1 MPDLR
6 QATTMPLIPPALR
19 GPITTLSSTVTVDH
33 VLPSA
38 AVELL
43 VGGAPSALV
52 GVAGSNSVRIHV
64 LAGALPAGAVVTAT
78 WSLGGETSPSSTPQV
93 VLGIPDRLDPPVV
106 LSPVH
111 TAADWIAVGGLFPG
125 AEVTI
130 VDGGRE
136 VGSGV
141 SDGPTLEV
149 RVSDRIDAGSEV
161 QVTQSAQRPDGSVV
175 ESPPGQGLP
184 AEERFSREEQPGA
197 PSIVGPVHEC
207 AGAVLVVGAVPGCHV
222 HLHTGGT
229 THEYAAVAES
239 FWANLP
245 GAAHA
250 PATFT
255 VTNELLRLGLS
266 SAASPAVGV
275 DPAAPLEA
283 PRLHPDTQHCPS
295 LVSVKAEML
304 APGAALTFEMRGA
317 GGTSVV
323 GRAGAPDTGRSDT
336 YVLGDLSALVP
347 AAPPYPAVVLT
358 EQLCTLAAESNRA
371 WVHRPTGQQEVPPA
385 FFDAP
390 VECSSWLHVLNA
402 WGSLVTVRSD
412 QGDWPLLASWVL
424 VPASGWVPLNRQLR
438 AGEEVQVTVELGCVP
453 EHLRVSDPVTV
464 QGHGDPDALRID
476 EGLRPGRNRTV
487 WVRHAVV
494 GARLH
499 VFVNGERRA
508 SVWVTGDVPS
518 MSTVAVVVGELTE
531 EDAVTARQT
540 VCGQTF
546 GESPAVHVT
555 RGRMDLE
562 AEPSTLKKGVRT
574 AVTIR
579 ARDADLGHTL
589 FGAVR
594 SGGAVVGY
602 LGQAFEVTAPSAA
615 PGRFTVTIEGYADG
629 AIDLPVA
636 APPPPPPATVTITS
650 HASLGVAIQVIKEI
664 SWTLTGPGQSITQS
678 ATPNTGSAVV
688 TLPVPP
694 TGGTTVHYALS
705 GKATIEFYQP
715 AIAAT
720 LTKQVSVFYVIG
732 PALQGA
738 ITVAWSGSS
747 RTAEI
752 NISWAP
758 IHDPQ
763 TGAVIDEVYVF
774 VLNTMSG

>member
-1 MPDLR
+1 VPDLR
-6 QATTMPLIPPALR
+6 QATTVPLIPPALR

-52 GVAGSNSVRIHV
+52 GMAGSNSARIHV
-64 LAGALPAGAVVTAT
+64 PAGSLPAGAVVTAT
-78 WSLGGETSPSSTPQV
+78 WSLGGETSPPSSAEV
-93 VLGIPDRLDPPVV
+93 VLGVPGRLDPPVV

-130 VDGGRE
+130 VDGGRV
-136 VGSGV
+136 VGGGV
-141 SDGPTLEV
+141 CDGPTLQV
-149 RVSDRIDAGSEV
+149 RVGDRIDAGSEL
-161 QVTQSAQRPDGSVV
+161 QVTQSARRPDGSVV

-184 AEERFSREEQPGA
+184 AEDRFSREEQPDA
-197 PSIVGPVHEC
+197 PSVVGPVREC
-207 AGAVLVVGAVPGCHV
+207 EGAVLVVGAVPGCHV
-222 HLHTGGT
+222 HLHTAGT
-229 THEYAAVAES
+229 THEYAAVSES
-239 FWANLP
+239 FWAILP
-245 GAAHA
+245 GGAHA
-250 PATFT
+250 PETFA
-255 VTNELLRLGLS
+255 VSNELLRIGRS
-266 SAASPAVGV
+266 SAVSAAVGV
-275 DPAAPLEA
+275 DPAAPLDP
-283 PRLHPDTQHCPS
+283 PRLHPDHQYCPS
-295 LVSVKAEML
+295 LVSVRAEML
-304 APGAALTFEMRGA
+304 APGAALSFEMRGA
-317 GGTSVV
+317 GGTTVV
-323 GRAGAPDTGRSDT
+323 GRAGAPDAGRSDT

-347 AAPPYPAVVLT
+347 AAPPDPAVVLT
-358 EQLCTLAAESNRA
+358 EQLCTLSAESNRA
-371 WVHRPTGQQEVPPA
+371 GVHRPSGQQDVPPA

-390 VECSSWLHVLNA
+390 MECSSWLHVLNA

-412 QGDWPLLASWVL
+412 DGDWPVLASFTL
-424 VPASGWVPLNRQLR
+424 VPASGWVPLNRMLR
-438 AGEEVQVTVELGCVP
+438 AGEDVQVTVELGCVP
-453 EHLRVSDPVTV
+453 EHLRVSDWVTV
-464 QGHGDPDALRID
+464 QGHGDPEALRID

-487 WVRHAVV
+487 WVDGAVV

-499 VFVNGERRA
+499 VLVNGVRRA

-518 MSTVAVVVGELTE
+518 MGRVAVVVGELTE

-540 VCGQTF
+540 VCGQNF

-562 AEPSTLKKGVRT
+562 ADPGTLKNGVRT

-579 ARDADLGHTL
+579 ARDRDLGHPL
-589 FGAVR
+589 FGPVR
-594 SGGAVVGY
+594 VGGAVVGH
-602 LGQAFEVTAPSAA
+602 LGQAFDVTAPSTA
-615 PGRFTVTIEGYADG
+615 PVRFTVAIEGYADG
-629 AIDLPVA
+629 VIDLAVA

-664 SWTLTGPGQSITQS
+664 SWTLTGAGQSITRD
-678 ATPNTGSAVV
+678 ATPNAGTAVV

-694 TGGTTVHYALS
+694 TGGSTVSYALS
-705 GKATIEFYQP
+705 GRATIEFYQP

-732 PALQGA
+732 PALHGA
-738 ITVAWSGSS
+738 ITVLWSGTP

-758 IHDPQ
+758 IHDPE